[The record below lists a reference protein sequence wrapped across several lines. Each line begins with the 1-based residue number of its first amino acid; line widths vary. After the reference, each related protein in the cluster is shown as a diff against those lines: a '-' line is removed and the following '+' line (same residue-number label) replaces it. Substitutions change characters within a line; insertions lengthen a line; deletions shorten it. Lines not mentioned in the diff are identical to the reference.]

1 MEGAATQLNAC
12 GGTVTAIPEK
22 PTISAREVLPPL
34 IIGAL
39 GTASVIVYYFVNPR
53 LQILDVVLLLVVVAF
68 ATLGAMQ
75 NIIRGFMSLFALYFA
90 TGLAATFYQPVFP
103 YIHSILK
110 SIGMRVAS
118 AGNVDY
124 DALAFSFGL
133 LAVVMWIALEA
144 IARLSLPDS
153 SLPAL
158 GIFDTLGG
166 AFVYLIVGI
175 LTAAL
180 MFNTFGYS
188 TRGWDAHYRARLR
201 PQFNQVVEFYYT
213 TQAFWF
219 SAPPLIYMYDL
230 NR

>member
-1 MEGAATQLNAC
+1 LIVC

-34 IIGAL
+34 LIGVL
-39 GTASVIVYYFVNPR
+39 GTASVIVYYFATPR

-75 NIIRGFMSLFALYFA
+75 NIIRGLMTLFALYFA
-90 TGLAATFYQPVFP
+90 TGLAATFYQIVFP
-103 YIHSILK
+103 YISSILRNT
-110 SIGMRVAS
+110 GLRVVPVGS
-118 AGNVDY
+118 VDY

-133 LAVVMWIALEA
+133 LTVVMWIALEA

-166 AFVYLIVGI
+166 ALIYLSVGI

-180 MFNTFGYS
+180 IFNTFGYS
-188 TRGWDAHYRARLR
+188 TTGWDAHYRARLR
-201 PQFNQVVEFYYT
+201 PKFNQVVRFHYT

-219 SAPPLIYMYDL
+219 PAPPLIYTYDL
-230 NR
+230 DL